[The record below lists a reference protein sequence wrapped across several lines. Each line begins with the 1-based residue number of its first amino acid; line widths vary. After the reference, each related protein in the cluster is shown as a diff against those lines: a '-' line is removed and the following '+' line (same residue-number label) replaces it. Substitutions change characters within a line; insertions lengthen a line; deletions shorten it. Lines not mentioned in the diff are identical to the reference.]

1 MSFCIEFPPAQ
12 VASQCYLRSSRRGH
26 VPFFQQ
32 VQSKSTL
39 LYASFGSSLSFM
51 LMKDLAICLQIA
63 TFPCCLTNQIPILFQ
78 MVVCLS
84 KKLHFLP
91 CFATGDEYGLCFK
104 TMSNRNLFFFFCGF
118 SRKVSLLAS
127 LLGPCQKQV

>member
-12 VASQCYLRSSRRGH
+12 VASQCYLRSSRRG
-26 VPFFQQ
+26 Q

-104 TMSNRNLFFFFCGF
+104 TMSNRNLVFFVVFLERF
-118 SRKVSLLAS
+118 
-127 LLGPCQKQV
+127 PCLPPC